1 MRIQTPPWLVA
12 GPPPRRPLLPAP
24 SADGH
29 PRRTLVAARHARR
42 PDHDRESDQPTERCH
57 VMTCIAAPSF
67 KALKG
72 WHLVN
77 SQHVNASLQKT
88 RSRGRPAELAGRMPL
103 RWVQPPQRTP

>member
-1 MRIQTPPWLVA
+1 
-12 GPPPRRPLLPAP
+12 
-24 SADGH
+24 
-29 PRRTLVAARHARR
+29 
-42 PDHDRESDQPTERCH
+42 
-57 VMTCIAAPSF
+57 MTCIAAPSF

-88 RSRGRPAELAGRMPL
+88 RSSGRPAELAGRMPL